1 MIRFWDGVEATLGM
15 LWALVGTGLLHGT
28 VLALITAV
36 LGATLLRR
44 ARPALMA
51 ALWTIVLLKFLI
63 PLGPEMP
70 LSISGLVEAVLGAGA
85 VADTAG
91 AAAHAPGAGAHVGE
105 RGIGAVLWLAAQ
117 LALWVGYAGLVSWLL
132 VRRIRLQRV
141 QRRQATALAPAGA
154 SIMAI
159 VAEAGTRLDLG
170 RLPDVRVDAAAAG
183 PYVVGLWR
191 PILVVPTWLTGA
203 PLRASLLHELAHL
216 RRRDTWLRGVQLLAS
231 TLFWF
236 WPVVR
241 WVNRHIDAHR
251 EMACDQWAISC
262 GPLGA
267 PAYSRMLL
275 GFARRAAFPATDAA
289 IGLMGDRAQ
298 IEHRVHALLAG
309 AARPRPRL
317 GLVTGTAVGIWALLS
332 LGSTSGARAGSEAAE
347 CTIAPG
353 LVTLIMADY
362 PDADT
367 DGDGVLS
374 RDEVCAHQKRL
385 QRVMEDDGGGGVN
398 QSALPDIMM
407 SEQRQRDARWLE
419 SLAEEGLSD
428 CDACNCGE
436 PWERDTNGALVSR
449 ERPLCP
455 NQGEQ

>member
-1 MIRFWDGVEATLGM
+1 MTRFWDGVEATLGV
-15 LWALVGTGLLHGT
+15 LWHLASTGLIHGT
-28 VLALITAV
+28 VLALITTV

-70 LSISGLVEAVLGAGA
+70 LSISGLVDAVLGAGA
-85 VADTAG
+85 APDAAPAVAHAAG
-91 AAAHAPGAGAHVGE
+91 AAPDAAA
-105 RGIGAVLWLAAQ
+105 RDLGAVLWLTTQ
-117 LALWVGYAGLVSWLL
+117 VMIWVVYAGLVLWLL
-132 VRRIRLQRV
+132 VRRVRV
-141 QRRQATALAPAGA
+141 QHAQRRQAAALAPAGP
-154 SIMAI
+154 SVMAI
-159 VAEAGTRLDLG
+159 AVEAGTRLDLR
-170 RLPDVRVDAAAAG
+170 RLPDVRVSDAAG

-191 PILVVPTWLTGA
+191 PILVVPTWLAGA
-203 PLRASLLHELAHL
+203 ALRASLLHELAHL
-216 RRRDTWLRGVQLLAS
+216 RRRDAWLRGVQLLAS

-241 WVNRHIDAHR
+241 WVNRRIDAHR

-267 PAYSRMLL
+267 HAYARMLL
-275 GFARRAAFPATDAA
+275 EVARRAASPMAEATM
-289 IGLMGDRAQ
+289 GLMGERAQ

-309 AARPRPRL
+309 GARPRL
-317 GLVTGTAVGIWALLS
+317 GLVTGTAVMIWALLS
-332 LGSTSGARAGSEAAE
+332 LGRTSGAQAGSAAAE
-347 CTIAPG
+347 CVVAPG
-353 LVTLIMADY
+353 LVALIMTDY
-362 PDADT
+362 PDADI

-374 RDEVCAHQKRL
+374 REEVCAHQKRL
-385 QRVMEDDGGGGVN
+385 QRVMEDEGG
-398 QSALPDIMM
+398 QAFHSALPDNRT
-407 SEQRQRDARWLE
+407 SEQRQREARWLE
-419 SLAEEGLSD
+419 SLAEEGLPD

-436 PWERDTNGALVSR
+436 PWERDTSGALVSM